1 MEKQIKKIKRLN
13 FDQQMPG
20 FRATGVMHSEYNIE
34 PYLVFGEFYMDRPVF
49 GPHAHA
55 GVSVMTYVLPDSKS
69 SFLNRDSLGDHSII
83 EPGGVHV
90 TQTGSGIYHDELPEI
105 NGTESHAFQIWINHA
120 DKDRLVV
127 PKALNLPAKKVPVW
141 VTDDL
146 ELRIIQGNYKH
157 LQSPLELVTK
167 TLLFDVTLKSNAI
180 IEMDAKEMA
189 FIYLI
194 KGEIM
199 IHDDMIEAR
208 SMITFENEGDKIIV
222 KTGAGSANFM
232 FASGTP
238 HHEPIVYGGAFV
250 MTNQKQMQETQAR
263 LRRGEMG
270 VLEEYNSSK

>member
-1 MEKQIKKIKRLN
+1 MEKHINKIKRLN
-13 FDQQMPG
+13 FDQHMTG

-55 GVSVMTYVLPDSKS
+55 GVSVMTYVLPDSKG

-120 DKDRLVV
+120 DKDRLVA
-127 PKALNLPAKKVPVW
+127 PRALNLPAKKVPVW
-141 VTDDL
+141 VTDDM
-146 ELRIIQGNYKH
+146 ELRVIQGNYKS
-157 LQSPLELVTK
+157 LRSPLELVTK
-167 TLLFDVTLKSNAI
+167 TQLFDVTVKSNAT
-180 IEMDAKEMA
+180 IELDAKEMA

-194 KGEIM
+194 SGKIIVDG
-199 IHDDMIEAR
+199 DLIEAR
-208 SMITFENEGDKIIV
+208 SMITFENEGDKIIA
-222 KTGAGSANFM
+222 KAGAGPANFM

-238 HHEPIVYGGAFV
+238 HHEPIVYGGPFV
-250 MTNQKQMQETQAR
+250 MTNHKQMQETQSR

-270 VLEEYNSSK
+270 VLDEL